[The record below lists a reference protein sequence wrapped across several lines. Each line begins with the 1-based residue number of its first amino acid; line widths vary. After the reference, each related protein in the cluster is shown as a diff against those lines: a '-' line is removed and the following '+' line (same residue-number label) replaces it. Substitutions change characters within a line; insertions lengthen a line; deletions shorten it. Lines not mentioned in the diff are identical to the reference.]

1 MARLRSRGARRG
13 RPSPWQISSGR
24 GLARCFQL
32 GIATTLNSRSGAGR
46 VAARELARQGI
57 AWLLGLR
64 RWRSSRLRSAP

>member
-1 MARLRSRGARRG
+1 M
-13 RPSPWQISSGR
+13 
-24 GLARCFQL
+24 ARCFQL